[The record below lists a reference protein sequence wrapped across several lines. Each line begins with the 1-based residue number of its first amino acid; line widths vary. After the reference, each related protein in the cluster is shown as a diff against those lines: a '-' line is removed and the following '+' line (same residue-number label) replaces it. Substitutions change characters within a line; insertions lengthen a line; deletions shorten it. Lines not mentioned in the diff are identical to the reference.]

1 MTQQPFAP
9 AVQVTRGMYVES
21 AHRGSIAAVDVG
33 GRLVASLGN
42 PVESVYLRSCA
53 KPFQALAFVCS
64 GAADGLGITEEELA
78 VACAS
83 HSGEPEHQERVA
95 SILRKAGL
103 DESALRCGV
112 HPPFDGP
119 TREAMQARGARPTAL
134 HNNCSGKHAA
144 MLATA
149 RFLDLP
155 TDTYTDP
162 DHAIQIA
169 IRGILGYLCGLEP
182 EEIQTSPDGCTAPSF
197 RIPLRSFSLA
207 LARLAAEGEGVPH
220 LRARSSPS
228 PHRHRRRHDHETAS
242 DEDED
247 LDVYDRDPDE
257 RAEASDSP
265 DPFPVPITEGM
276 RRVWTAMRA
285 HPHLVAG
292 RHGRLCTDLM
302 QAAASFEVPLVAK
315 SGAEGAYAVATVR
328 DGAGLGITIK
338 IEDGAQR
345 ARDSAIIETLFQ
357 LGILPDD
364 ARGPLAGYHR
374 QTVLNLRQEPVGE
387 IRSIFKLSLGLPS

>member
-1 MTQQPFAP
+1 
-9 AVQVTRGMYVES
+9 MYVES
-21 AHRGSIAAVDVG
+21 AHRGSIAAVDAG

-42 PVESVYLRSCA
+42 PSESVYLRSCA

-64 GAADGLGITEEELA
+64 GTADGLGITQEELA

-83 HSGEPEHQERVA
+83 HSGEPEHQELVA

-155 TDTYTDP
+155 LETYTDP

-197 RIPLRSFSLA
+197 RMPLRSFSLA
-207 LARLAAEGEGVPH
+207 LARLASEGEGISH
-220 LRARSSPS
+220 LPARPLSPRLRPRPDDDDS
-228 PHRHRRRHDHETAS
+228 YDDDD
-242 DEDED
+242 DE
-247 LDVYDRDPDE
+247 LDVYGDEPEDPE
-257 RAEASDSP
+257 ESSESP
-265 DPFPVPITEGM
+265 DPFPVPIAEGM
-276 RRVWTAMRA
+276 RRIWTAMRA

-315 SGAEGAYAVATVR
+315 SGAEGTYAVATVR
-328 DGAGLGITIK
+328 DGVGLGITIK

-345 ARDSAIIETLFQ
+345 ARDSAVIETLFQ
-357 LGILPDD
+357 LGILPED

>member
-1 MTQQPFAP
+1 MTQQAFAP
-9 AVQVTRGMYVES
+9 AVQVTRGIHVES
-21 AHRGSIAAVDVG
+21 AHRGAIAVVDSG

-42 PVESVYLRSCA
+42 PSESVYLRSCA

-64 GAADGLGITEEELA
+64 GAADGLGITQDELA

-103 DESALRCGV
+103 TEDALRCGV

-119 TREAMQARGARPTAL
+119 TREAMQARGIPATAL

-149 RFLDLP
+149 RYLDFPLEG
-155 TDTYTDP
+155 YTNP
-162 DHAIQIA
+162 DHAIQVA

-182 EEIQTSPDGCTAPSF
+182 EEIQSAPDGCTAPSF
-197 RIPLRSFSLA
+197 RLPLRAFSLA
-207 LARLAAEGEGVPH
+207 LARLAAEGEGVQD
-220 LRARSSPS
+220 LRERPTRALAR
-228 PHRHRRRHDHETAS
+228 RHRGGSQDSYEEEET
-242 DEDED
+242 
-247 LDVYDRDPDE
+247 LDVYDLELEEELSPGE
-257 RAEASDSP
+257 NP
-265 DPFPVPITEGM
+265 DPFPVPISVGL
-276 RRVWTAMRA
+276 RRVWAAMKG

-302 QAAASFEVPLVAK
+302 QTAASFQTPLVAK
-315 SGAEGAYAVATVR
+315 SGAEGSYGVATLQ
-328 DGAGLGITIK
+328 DGLGVGITIK

-345 ARDSAIIETLFQ
+345 ARDSAVLETLFQ
-357 LGILPDD
+357 LAILPED

-374 QTVLNLRQEPVGE
+374 QTILNLRQEPVGE
-387 IRSIFKLSLGLPS
+387 IRPIFKLSLGLPS

>member
-1 MTQQPFAP
+1 MTQLPFAP

-21 AHRGSIAAVDVG
+21 VHRGAIAVVDSG

-42 PVESVYLRSCA
+42 PLENVYLRSCA

-64 GAADGLGITEEELA
+64 GAVDGFDISEEELA

-103 DESALRCGV
+103 TESALRCGV

-119 TREAMQARGARPTAL
+119 TREAMLASGAAPTAL

-155 TDTYTDP
+155 TESYTHP
-162 DHAIQIA
+162 DHAVQVA

-182 EEIQTSPDGCTAPSF
+182 EEIQTSPDGCNAPAF
-197 RIPLRSFSLA
+197 RVPLRAFSLA
-207 LARLAAEGEGVPH
+207 MARLAAEGEGVQDV
-220 LRARSSPS
+220 RARPTRAQAQ
-228 PHRHRRRHDHETAS
+228 RHRTLSEDS
-242 DEDED
+242 YQDEDE
-247 LDVYDRDPDE
+247 LADVYDRDLE
-257 RAEASDSP
+257 HELTSSDNP
-265 DPFPVPITEGM
+265 DPFPVPISQGLK
-276 RRVWTAMRA
+276 RVWTAMRA
-285 HPHLVAG
+285 HPHLIAG

-302 QAAASFEVPLVAK
+302 QAAASFDIPLVAK
-315 SGAEGAYAVATVR
+315 SGAEGTYAVATVQ
-328 DGAGLGITIK
+328 DGVGVGIAIK

-345 ARDSAIIETLFQ
+345 ARDSAAIETLFQ
-357 LGILPDD
+357 LAILPED

-374 QTVLNLRQEPVGE
+374 QTILNLLQEPVGE
-387 IRSIFKLSLGLPS
+387 IRPAFKLTPGLPS